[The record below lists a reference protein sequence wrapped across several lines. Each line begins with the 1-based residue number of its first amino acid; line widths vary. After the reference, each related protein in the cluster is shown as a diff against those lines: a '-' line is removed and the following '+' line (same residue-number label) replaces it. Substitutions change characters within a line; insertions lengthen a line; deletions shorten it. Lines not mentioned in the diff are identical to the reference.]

1 MARRQV
7 LGTPVAVAIL
17 RSDTQCGNVG
27 DQRYVQRA
35 LQLLVIEIAIAGLD
49 IAFCIECR
57 LFRIDQHGAADSVT
71 AEQRTLR
78 PLEHLEIG
86 EVEGRDIA
94 PFLGRSEERRVGEEW
109 VSSCR
114 FWGWQYH

>member
-1 MARRQV
+1 M
-7 LGTPVAVAIL
+7 
-17 RSDTQCGNVG
+17 
-27 DQRYVQRA
+27 
-35 LQLLVIEIAIAGLD
+35 AIAGLD

-78 PLEHLEIG
+78 PLEHLDIG

-94 PFLGRSEERRVGEEW
+94 PFLGQGHVVEIGDNGGTAFRSEEHKSELQSLMRLSYAVF
-109 VSSCR
+109 CLKKKKTL
-114 FWGWQYH
+114 YY